1 MAGSTSTTSSTAVG
15 AVELREVA
23 TRLGS
28 KKRRGGKMAKL
39 TVSATKPLVRP
50 EMDRSD
56 DGVEG
61 DLRRRRFGRGRCGG
75 LGRCERSGLG
85 LLDGVDSG
93 GAPGHDER
101 THGRRE
107 AQLRRRHGDGGVGH
121 GGFGGAREA
130 DPRRHRARGAARRRA
145 GAWRA
150 LRSPSGTCLPA
161 WPASSSLERRWAG
174 PAGGPGAGRQVSF
187 SISFCFLFF

>member
-1 MAGSTSTTSSTAVG
+1 MTGSTSATSSTAVG

-28 KKRRGGKMAKL
+28 KNGRKGKMAKL
-39 TVSATKPLVRP
+39 TVSATKPLVWP

-101 THGRRE
+101 THGRR
-107 AQLRRRHGDGGVGH
+107 
-121 GGFGGAREA
+121 GAR
-130 DPRRHRARGAARRRA
+130 
-145 GAWRA
+145 
-150 LRSPSGTCLPA
+150 L
-161 WPASSSLERRWAG
+161 
-174 PAGGPGAGRQVSF
+174 
-187 SISFCFLFF
+187 